1 MYGSLFFGEDTLGAA
16 KSDYLNHY
24 LNAGYF
30 VNNILKSLLIYD
42 TYDAA
47 HSPIYLIWISFFIK
61 HSIDDIFFKLFS
73 LNLNVLTII
82 IFYNSL
88 KIIFG
93 SKYKKN
99 LLILA
104 SVIFLS
110 PTFRSSS
117 IWPDSFLAGFIFFN
131 ASVYFFL
138 KFKFKERKKFKNSIL
153 NTIFLS
159 LSSYISPNFSLF
171 VIYFFIE
178 YFLYYKLSKSLCFL
192 ILLNLILASPAI
204 YYVFGLEIYFFS
216 TRGRYNDFTPI
227 LSLKNFSNK
236 FIIFPTIVFFH
247 YFILIFIDDNP
258 IKKVKIKKLLF
269 ELVFFSLIIL
279 IVSFS
284 FDYQNTYKNLG
295 GGGFFY
301 KISNFIFGNN
311 IFLYFI
317 SLISLIFLNNFLIKN
332 NIKNILILLIIIF
345 SYPQARIY
353 HQYFDLTLLVAIICL
368 LNINLNKN
376 IFEKPKKIF
385 LFYFSFLIFWV
396 MSFLKI
402 SLTDGIMKIF

>member
-1 MYGSLFFGEDTLGAA
+1 MYVSLFFGEDTLGAA

-73 LNLNVLTII
+73 LNLNLLTII

-284 FDYQNTYKNLG
+284 FSPPN
-295 GGGFFY
+295 
-301 KISNFIFGNN
+301 
-311 IFLYFI
+311 
-317 SLISLIFLNNFLIKN
+317 
-332 NIKNILILLIIIF
+332 
-345 SYPQARIY
+345 
-353 HQYFDLTLLVAIICL
+353 
-368 LNINLNKN
+368 
-376 IFEKPKKIF
+376 
-385 LFYFSFLIFWV
+385 SFL
-396 MSFLKI
+396 
-402 SLTDGIMKIF
+402 